1 MVGTETLSSAE
12 ALIPLIIGL
21 TIHAQAK
28 ASKLIM
34 IRKIQ
39 IILGMIKFGHTIFA
53 LPFAVMSTFLASK
66 GIPKL
71 DKISWIIVAMVGARS
86 CAMSFN
92 RIADAEID
100 AGNPRTAMR
109 AIPSG
114 NLKKWEAWIFTIIS
128 ANLLVLAAFK
138 LNPLAFALSPLALI
152 VIMLYSYTKRFTS
165 LAHLWLGLSLAISP
179 IGAWIAI
186 TGQFEILPILL
197 GLAVMFW
204 TAGFDIIYACQDF
217 EFDRRKGLHSIP
229 VKLGIRMSLW
239 ISSGMHTLT
248 VYILISIG
256 VIGELGL
263 IYLTGVG
270 IVMTILIYEHVIVKP
285 DDLSRVNLAFFTL
298 NGMVSLILMVLSIMD
313 LLI

>member
-100 AGNPRTAMR
+100 ASNPRTAMR

-128 ANLLVLAAFK
+128 AHA
-138 LNPLAFALSPLALI
+138 
-152 VIMLYSYTKRFTS
+152 RQ
-165 LAHLWLGLSLAISP
+165 IS
-179 IGAWIAI
+179 
-186 TGQFEILPILL
+186 TL
-197 GLAVMFW
+197 
-204 TAGFDIIYACQDF
+204 DF
-217 EFDRRKGLHSIP
+217 HQIP
-229 VKLGIRMSLW
+229 S
-239 ISSGMHTLT
+239 
-248 VYILISIG
+248 
-256 VIGELGL
+256 
-263 IYLTGVG
+263 
-270 IVMTILIYEHVIVKP
+270 
-285 DDLSRVNLAFFTL
+285 A
-298 NGMVSLILMVLSIMD
+298 
-313 LLI
+313 